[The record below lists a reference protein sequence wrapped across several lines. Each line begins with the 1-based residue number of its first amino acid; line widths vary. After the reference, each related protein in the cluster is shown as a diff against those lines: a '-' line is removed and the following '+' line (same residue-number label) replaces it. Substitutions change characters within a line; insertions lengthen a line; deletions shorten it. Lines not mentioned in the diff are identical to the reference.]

1 MVKNI
6 LVLRLCFSSISK
18 IGNAVMKRV
27 LKEETDE
34 RLRIREMEDGSSPC
48 PPKNLMKGDIPYCK
62 KKGDKS

>member
-34 RLRIREMEDGSSPC
+34 RLRIRRDGRRFLSM
-48 PPKNLMKGDIPYCK
+48 PPKKLNEGRHSILQEGR
-62 KKGDKS
+62 